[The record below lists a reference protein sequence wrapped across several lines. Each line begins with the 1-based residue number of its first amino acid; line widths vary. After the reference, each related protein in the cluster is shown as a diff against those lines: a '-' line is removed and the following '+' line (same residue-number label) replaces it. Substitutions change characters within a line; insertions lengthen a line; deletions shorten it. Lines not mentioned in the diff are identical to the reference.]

1 MVSLWPWK
9 GDENSPASFE
19 KALSTLATKI
29 TKSQAQLDSLRSNGR
44 RYKAL
49 WTLYTTFA
57 YMLCLIIVVFVV
69 GWKNGGIYEYTA
81 LAASPV
87 LYEVSLYRRDHLF

>member
-19 KALSTLATKI
+19 KTLSALTAKI
-29 TKSQAQLDSLRSNGR
+29 TKSQAQLDSLRQKGR
-44 RYKAL
+44 RYKVL

-57 YMLCLIIVVFVV
+57 YMLCLIIMLFVL
-69 GWKNGGIYEYTA
+69 GWQNGGVWEYTA
-81 LAASPV
+81 LSGAPV
-87 LYEVSLYRRDHLF
+87 L